1 VGGGK
6 IHPDDQALRPN
17 VVCKPLQCFP
27 GTASHIEDA
36 HAGRKAQAGDGFAKL
51 GFRARVEEPQFARVV
66 ARHRIIQQP
75 RQSVRSIH

>member
-1 VGGGK
+1 VLLV
-6 IHPDDQALRPN
+6 DDSAYMRNIVRSLLNNIGVKR
-17 VVCKPLQCFP
+17 V
-27 GTASHIEDA
+27 SE
-36 HAGRKAQAGDGFAKL
+36 AGDGFAKL